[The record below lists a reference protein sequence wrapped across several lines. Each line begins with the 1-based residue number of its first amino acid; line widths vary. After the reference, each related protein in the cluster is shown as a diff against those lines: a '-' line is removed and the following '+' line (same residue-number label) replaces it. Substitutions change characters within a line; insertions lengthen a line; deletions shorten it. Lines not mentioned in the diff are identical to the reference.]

1 MSTAPLIKTTIFSKK
16 RIILASPAPLL
27 FLIHQG
33 YRLQHLFGD
42 SLDELGWAG
51 ENGAQPAIENFDRIS
66 NKKVF
71 FGPSGRHVEESSLF
85 LQLLLGVDIVIGRK
99 SSLQSPD
106 DEDRVPLQSLGGM
119 DRGKHQRAFVRIH
132 RQNPIDALHRRLQ
145 GHVAEQPL
153 EGGVAHA
160 MPMNGV

>member
-27 FLIHQG
+27 FPIPQG

-51 ENGAQPAIENFDRIS
+51 ENRAQPAIENLDRIS
-66 NKKVF
+66 NEKVF
-71 FGPSGRHVEESSLF
+71 FSPSGRHVEEASLF

-99 SSLQSPD
+99 PSLQSPD
-106 DEDRVPLQSLGGM
+106 DEDRMPLQSLSRM
-119 DRGKHQRAFVRIH
+119 DRGKDQRAFA
-132 RQNPIDALHRRLQ
+132 QNQH
-145 GHVAEQPL
+145 QP
-153 EGGVAHA
+153 
-160 MPMNGV
+160 PT